1 MYIRTLCAYVP
12 SRYFFVIFIVV
23 VIYLF
28 IYYSNV
34 LGRIGVDEQTDCT
47 PVPCRYLFFYVFF
60 LCYFVLLFI
69 YFRVDRSW
77 RAERWY
83 IGALLLFLF
92 PFSISISIYLL
103 VFILFYF
110 ILLISGWIG
119 VGKQRDGTSVPCC
132 YFRQRSCPWTPRFR

>member
-1 MYIRTLCAYVP
+1 MYIHTYVCMYIRTLCAYVP

-47 PVPCRYLFFYVFF
+47 PVPCRYSFFYVLF
-60 LCYFVLLFI
+60 LFYFVLLFI

-83 IGALLLFLF
+83 IGALLLF
-92 PFSISISIYLL
+92 PAALL
-103 VFILFYF
+103 PVD
-110 ILLISGWIG
+110 SKVPVDG
-119 VGKQRDGTSVPCC
+119 VTDGP
-132 YFRQRSCPWTPRFR
+132 P